1 MWPHASQSAKEEHVR
16 KSGFNTLTYNVLE
29 RTQLNDMSE
38 KILVDIDS
46 VQ

>member
-1 MWPHASQSAKEEHVR
+1 MTQAEKQVHMNQ
-16 KSGFNTLTYNVLE
+16 SGFNTLTYTLLE
-29 RTQLNDMSE
+29 RTQLNDITE